1 MIDQILGGQEGSRLD
16 TTLDSR
22 DGEGGL
28 DKSRELQLKQKGRDR
43 ESQRMHL
50 REHRELL
57 QSRKNFDNLILTQ
70 HLDKALSA
78 RYDYTSED
86 APHSE
91 FNDTLCRRLSN

>member
-43 ESQRMHL
+43 ESHLKGIHL
-50 REHRELL
+50 REHRDLL
-57 QSRKNFDNLILTQ
+57 QSQNNFDNIIMTQ
-70 HLDKALSA
+70 HLQ
-78 RYDYTSED
+78 
-86 APHSE
+86 
-91 FNDTLCRRLSN
+91 

>member
-57 QSRKNFDNLILTQ
+57 QSQKKRREKNNKKLR
-70 HLDKALSA
+70 H
-78 RYDYTSED
+78 YY
-86 APHSE
+86 
-91 FNDTLCRRLSN
+91 NDTTPS